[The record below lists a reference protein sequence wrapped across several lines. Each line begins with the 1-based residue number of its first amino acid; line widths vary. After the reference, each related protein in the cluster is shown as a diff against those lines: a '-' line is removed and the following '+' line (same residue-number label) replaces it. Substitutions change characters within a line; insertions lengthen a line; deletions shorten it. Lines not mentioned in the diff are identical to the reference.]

1 MPCFLLIVKG
11 EEDPQAG
18 GASMLYEELQ
28 RVKVP
33 MRPSARLDLDT
44 AHVFCQW
51 QCCLQMG
58 LYLNQL
64 LSTPLP
70 EPDLTQLYSGSL
82 VHGLCQ
88 QLVAST
94 SAESLLNMCPKAK
107 QLYEHLFN
115 ATRSYAPAELFLPK
129 AQSNSKKRRQKKKV
143 ANQSKNKVVT
153 TSDTRQWYDRN
164 NRFGL
169 LMVESLEEH
178 VETSELE

>member
-1 MPCFLLIVKG
+1 
-11 EEDPQAG
+11 
-18 GASMLYEELQ
+18 ML
-28 RVKVP
+28 
-33 MRPSARLDLDT
+33 SN
-44 AHVFCQW
+44 HVV
-51 QCCLQMG
+51 LP
-58 LYLNQL
+58 LNR
-64 LSTPLP
+64 
-70 EPDLTQLYSGSL
+70 LYSGSL